1 MNQPSAFAT
10 FKTKGEHVYRTSA
23 YIQWGT
29 SSASLGSCLLLNPG
43 SSTLFR
49 ERPAPHHSIMGQTTL
64 DPTMHQLVKLTEAIY
79 QPKAEQGTL
88 EGRLHI
94 YNLFSLQNP
103 QAKEAVSLFEALL
116 HAGDT
121 ALDEHITR
129 SHELVKHPW
138 MLLGWGC
145 MAKASRPLHSLKEM
159 WLREIA
165 AAGVPTFGKPCAT
178 GKNYYHPC
186 PQLHAMRELILR
198 DLVALHDQ
206 ACGSVRG

>member
-1 MNQPSAFAT
+1 MNQPSAYAT
-10 FKTKGEHVYRTSA
+10 FKTKGEFVYRTSA

-29 SSASLGSCLLLNPG
+29 SSESLGSCLLLNPG
-43 SSTLFR
+43 SSTLYR
-49 ERPAPHHSIMGQTTL
+49 ERPAPHHATMGETTL
-64 DPTMHQLVKLTEAIY
+64 DPTMRQLVKLTEGIY
-79 QPKAEQGTL
+79 SAKAAPGTL
-88 EGRLHI
+88 NGRLHI
-94 YNLFSLQNP
+94 YNLFSLQHP
-103 QAKEAVSLFEALL
+103 TAKEAIGLL
-116 HAGDT
+116 EDLLQKGET

-145 MAKASRPLHSLKEM
+145 MAKTSRAITSLKER
-159 WLREIA
+159 WLQEIA

-198 DLVALHDQ
+198 DLIALHEQ
-206 ACGSVRG
+206 VCGTVRG